1 MRQLKNDKAVHHG
14 TVRGEIMDQAKAEQ
28 RMDEL
33 IALLNKYAHAYY
45 VKDDPLVSDAVYDQ
59 LFHELLRLEE
69 EFPELVRDHS
79 PTQRVGA
86 EPVSA
91 FSKVE
96 HEVPMLSLGNVFSE
110 GELHDF
116 HRRVTQTL
124 GREVTYV
131 CELKIDGLAV
141 SLTYENGVFV
151 RGATRGDGT
160 IGEDITSN
168 LKTIRSIPLSIPEQN
183 KLEVRGEAFMPI
195 AAFEKLNEIQA
206 QEGKQLFANPRNAAA
221 GSLRQ
226 LDPKIPAQRK
236 LDIFIYGYGTW
247 SDPTV
252 QTHSERLAWLAEQG
266 FKVNPHYRKC
276 DSITAVIAFVKEW
289 TEKRRE
295 LPYAIDGIVIKVD
308 DISLQE
314 QLGATA
320 RTPRWA
326 IAYKF
331 PAVEAVTTLKDI
343 ELSVGR
349 TGVVTPTAILE
360 PVFIDGSTVSRATLH
375 NQEQIR
381 ALDVRIGDQVVV
393 KKAGDIIPQVVKVL
407 TDQRPPNTVPYE
419 MPHECPACGIELVHV
434 DDEVALRC
442 LNPNCPAQLKEALI
456 HFVSRD
462 AMNIEGLGE
471 KVIEQLYQEKLVTA
485 IDDIYRLKKEQL
497 LPLERMGEK
506 SVQNLLTAI
515 EQSKQNS
522 LEKLLFGLGI
532 RHIGAKAAHTL
543 ARHFETMEN
552 LQQATYEQLVAID
565 EIGEKMA
572 EAVIAY
578 FAQPKVKQLIA
589 NLRALGV
596 NMTYTRAKQPID
608 EETAAIFADK
618 TVVLTGKLMHF
629 TRNEAKEIIEQ
640 LGGKV
645 TSSVS
650 NNTDLVI
657 AGEKAGSKLK
667 QAEKLNVTIWDEA
680 QFLEKVKGV
689 QS

>member
-1 MRQLKNDKAVHHG
+1 
-14 TVRGEIMDQAKAEQ
+14 MDQAKAEQ

-96 HEVPMLSLGNVFSE
+96 HEVPMLSLGNAFSE

-419 MPHECPACGIELVHV
+419 MPHECPACGTELVHV